1 MPSSISRADSAVATA
16 KWKLDRAME
25 KLAVLES
32 GEVKIND
39 VGEAAAQIGKL
50 MRDAR
55 RELGRLTWS

>member
-1 MPSSISRADSAVATA
+1 MPSSISRADSAVSTA